1 MMRLSSA
8 SSMTQFGLRQMS
20 MSKYFGI
27 NIKGDMDQMGY
38 GAQNFMKVL
47 DEPIDK
53 ESADY

>member
-8 SSMTQFGLRQMS
+8 SSMKQFGLRQMS
-20 MSKYFGI
+20 I